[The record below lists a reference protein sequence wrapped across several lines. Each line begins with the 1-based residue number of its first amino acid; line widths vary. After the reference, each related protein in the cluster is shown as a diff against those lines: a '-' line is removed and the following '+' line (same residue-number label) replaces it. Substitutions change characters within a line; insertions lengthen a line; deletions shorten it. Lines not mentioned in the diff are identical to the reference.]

1 MSTPNGYVI
10 YSGPSM
16 LDGAPIVAIATM
28 KTSNRKTGDM
38 VQTWIL
44 RADMSPTAAS
54 KAGADASI
62 CGNCPQRWHLGGAC
76 YVNIGQGPGAVWRAW
91 QRGCYQDMA
100 PTKSPLDGQWWADQP
115 GLESV
120 GAGRRVRLGAYGDPA
135 AVPTIVWRALVRYA
149 AGHTGYTHQWRRPE
163 AAALRE
169 LCMASVDSAE
179 ELHAAQSDGW
189 RTFRVTD
196 PAEIFEPGE
205 IECAADARGISC
217 ADCLAC
223 DGATIG
229 RPEQASIAITVHGS
243 LASRFKAR
251 PVGAIA

>member
-1 MSTPNGYVI
+1 
-10 YSGPSM
+10 M

-28 KTSNRKTGDM
+28 STSNRKTGDM

-44 RADMSPTAAS
+44 RADMGPVDAS

-62 CGNCPQRWHLGGAC
+62 CGDCPHRWHLGGAC
-76 YVNIGQGPGAVWRAW
+76 YVNIGQGPLTIWEAYR
-91 QRGCYQDMA
+91 RGRYTVA
-100 PTKSPLDGQWWADQP
+100 TTEKGQLAI
-115 GLESV
+115 

-135 AVPTIVWRALVRYA
+135 AVPADVWRALVSHA
-149 AGHTGYTHQWRRPE
+149 AGHTGYTHQWRRPD
-163 AAALRE
+163 ATALRT

-196 PAEIFEPGE
+196 PAEIFELGE
-205 IECAADARGISC
+205 IECASDARGISC

-223 DGATIG
+223 DGAQRSG
-229 RPEQASIAITVHGS
+229 RQASIAITVHGS

-251 PVGAIA
+251 PVVSA